1 MSRKSSYGQGH
12 VVLCI
17 WAFLV
22 GFLFTLPGCEDEPVQ
37 RDYPRV
43 KTLEVTNITSEG
55 ALFEAEVTETG
66 SGMISEHGF
75 VWSLNN
81 PGLENDNKVFL
92 GPLSGEGQFTAEIR
106 STLSEGNTYEVTA
119 FVRSGEYTVYGNTVE
134 FKSLGSLGPEI
145 TGFFPE
151 RALCGDTI
159 LIRGRNF
166 SWVKA
171 SNVVRFNNATAIV
184 CDQVADTVLKVV
196 VPFTISAT
204 ENIVSVEI
212 AGNRS
217 TYTQK
222 SLTVDLPEIESFS
235 PAEVHWGDTVEIFF
249 RNLRNVD
256 NLQFLIG
263 NMHLLP
269 IEPYDGNSVRIIV
282 PPIADLDLA
291 SISFSAGG
299 GTFSWDDP
307 FTILPPSITRIYPA
321 TAFRPDTVTIYGFF
335 STDLQQTEV
344 LFGTHPATVLSV
356 TRDSLKVIVPG
367 SLTES
372 PVSITYR
379 YRQFVFTTVP
389 VFYLSPPEI
398 ASISPMSDYV
408 GGVVTITGKNFINYY
423 TTVKFNDIESQV
435 ISATDTRIQCY
446 APGNYSGEAVVSVTV
461 CGSSTVYGEPF
472 TLTNPEI
479 TSFYPSHGSPG
490 DTLTIGGTN
499 LNNVYRFLIA
509 MDPDHPEQGGYDCD
523 FVSGN
528 STTAKVIIPSREFTS
543 GPVTAWAW
551 RDWVE
556 SYLATEEIFQVDAPV
571 INSFSPVSGR
581 AGTEVTVTGLNFSKV
596 NEYNVVRINGT
607 EATVTSCSRNEIKF
621 LMPAVPEG
629 NYRISLSVCGHTVT
643 SGNEFEYISPWKRL
657 PDLPFQNNSFT
668 MDFGDEVFV
677 AAPVAGQVLT
687 LYKFV
692 PGTGTFVSA
701 GQLNTSMYFFERPV
715 VKGDKAYM
723 LAFTYE
729 ASQFL
734 IFDRNTKSFT
744 AVTAPPGRLSTH
756 ISMMDGDSVL
766 YAGGGLWKTYSG
778 YYINEFWKY
787 VPAAQTWTRLND
799 LPFNCMGSNFF
810 TVDGRNF
817 AISTDKKIWEYFPV
831 SDTWSTVSVY
841 PGPGAYN
848 MMMVVCNGRV
858 YLGHGAYGNNQIF
871 SWDPALNSWDE
882 IENELPYDRASPVDF
897 EYEGKIYFGGGI
909 DWRVD
914 FWRYDPA
921 KE

>member
-1 MSRKSSYGQGH
+1 MGF
-12 VVLCI
+12 LM
-17 WAFLV
+17 WACLA
-22 GFLFTLPGCEDEPVQ
+22 GFLFTLAGCEDEPVP

-43 KTLEVTNITSEG
+43 KTLEVTNITPEG
-55 ALFEAEVTETG
+55 ALFTAEIYEPGNGEIT
-66 SGMISEHGF
+66 EHGF
-75 VWSLNN
+75 AWAANYPN
-81 PGLENDNKVFL
+81 IDNDNRILL
-92 GPLSGEGQFTAEIR
+92 GPFSGTGQFSAEVS
-106 STLSEGNTYEVTA
+106 STLAEGESYEVTA
-119 FVRSGEYTVYGNTVE
+119 FVKAGDYIVYGNTVE
-134 FKSLGSLGPEI
+134 FRSLGSQGPVI
-145 TGFFPE
+145 TGFSPG

-159 LIRGRNF
+159 MIRGRNF
-166 SWVKA
+166 SWVRA
-171 SNVVRFNNATAIV
+171 FNTVRFNDATAWV
-184 CDQVADTVLKVV
+184 CEPVTDTLLKVV
-196 VPFTISAT
+196 VPFTVSGSV
-204 ENIVSVEI
+204 NIISVEI
-212 AGNRS
+212 AGNRVS
-217 TYTQK
+217 FTQTP
-222 SLTVDLPEIESFS
+222 LTIDLPEIESFS

-249 RNLRNVD
+249 RNLRNVE

-269 IEPYDGNSVRIIV
+269 LEPYDGHSVRIIV
-282 PPIADLDLA
+282 PPIADLDLT

-299 GTFSWDDP
+299 GTFPWDDP

-321 TAFRPDTVTIYGFF
+321 TGFRPDTVTLYGYFY
-335 STDLQQTEV
+335 TDLQQTAV
-344 LFGTHPATVLSV
+344 LFGAHPATVISV
-356 TRDSLKVIVPG
+356 TKDSLKVIVPG

-379 YRQFVFTTVP
+379 YRQFEFTTVP
-389 VFYLSPPEI
+389 VFYLSPPVI
-398 ASISPMSDYV
+398 ASISPMIDYV
-408 GGVVTITGKNFINYY
+408 GGVVTITGKNFMNYY
-423 TTVKFNDIESQV
+423 TTVKFNGIESQV

-446 APGNYSGEAVVSVTV
+446 APGNYSGEAVISVTV
-461 CGSSTVYGEPF
+461 CGSSAVYGEPF
-472 TLTNPEI
+472 TLTNPKI

-499 LNNVYRFLIA
+499 LNNVTRFLIA
-509 MDPDHPEQGGYDCD
+509 MDPDHPEQGGYYCD

-528 STTAKVIIPSREFTS
+528 STNARVIIPSVEFTS

-571 INSFSPVSGR
+571 INYFSPVSGR
-581 AGTEVTVTGLNFSKV
+581 AGTEVTVTGLNFSRV
-596 NEYNVVRINGT
+596 NAYNVVRINGT
-607 EATVTSCSRNEIKF
+607 EATVTSSSRNEIKF
-621 LMPAVPEG
+621 LMPAVQEG
-629 NYRISLSVCGHTVT
+629 KYRISLSVCGHTVT

-668 MDFGDEVFV
+668 MDFGDEIFV
-677 AAPVAGQVLT
+677 AAPIASQEVT

-701 GQLNTSMYFFERPV
+701 GQFNTSMYFFERPV
-715 VKGDKAYM
+715 VKGDKAFMFANNYD
-723 LAFTYE
+723 

-734 IFDRNTKSFT
+734 IFDRNTMSFST
-744 AVTAPPGRLSTH
+744 VTAPPGRLSTH
-756 ISMMDGDSVL
+756 SSMMDGDSVL

-778 YYINEFWKY
+778 SYINEFWKY
-787 VPAAQTWTRLND
+787 APAAQTWTRLND
-799 LPFNCMGSNFF
+799 LPFNCMESNFF

-817 AISTDKKIWEYFPV
+817 AISLDQKIWEYFPV

-841 PGPGAYN
+841 PGPGDYGL
-848 MMMVVCNGRV
+848 MMVVYNGRV

-882 IENELPYDRASPVDF
+882 LENELPYFRANSLDF
-897 EYEGKIYFGGGI
+897 EYEGMIYFGGGD